1 MKQPKI
7 MQRIP
12 KDKNIIFME
21 SDSNYTIIYLSDGKQ
36 LLSGYNLKFYENC
49 TDNQVF
55 IRPNRSMMVNKT
67 FIAGIN
73 FEESAL
79 MLNDGRKVSIS
90 RRRLRGFHTWW

>member
-7 MQRIP
+7 MQRLP
-12 KDKNIIFME
+12 KGKNIIFIE
-21 SDSNYTIIYLSDGKQ
+21 SDSNYTVIYLSDGKQ
-36 LLSGYNLKFYENC
+36 LLSGYRLKFYENC

-55 IRPNRSMMVNKT
+55 KRANRSVMINRS

-79 MLNDGRKVSIS
+79 MLNDSRKITIS
-90 RRRLRGFHTWW
+90 RRCLRDFQTWF